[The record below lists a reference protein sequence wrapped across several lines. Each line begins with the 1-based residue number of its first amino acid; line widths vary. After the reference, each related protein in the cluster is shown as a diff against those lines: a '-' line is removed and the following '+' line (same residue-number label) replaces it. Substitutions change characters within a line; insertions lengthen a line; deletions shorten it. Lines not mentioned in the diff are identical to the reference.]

1 MEERNVKYVVR
12 NEQDLDALLEEQCTQ
27 EHEIDGDWEWED
39 EKWYGCDAI
48 ILDAKGKWFD
58 KNIVTRLS
66 IWEGSVVQCVPV
78 MKIKSEDKQRV
89 KNTIQYIMENFDHIY
104 QTMLEALLPWLIQY
118 ETTDDETGE
127 LITTVE
133 QFHNNR
139 LSREIAGM
147 EAGCISHLQMN
158 CQYQK
163 DDMVV
168 YSLVFTCDCAD
179 DGFEVVFWKDKVIF
193 YLDGNTHEQI
203 FDFAHYIDWPD
214 CLEDGKR
221 WCIG

>member
-1 MEERNVKYVVR
+1 MKYVVR

-48 ILDAKGKWFD
+48 ILDEKGKWFD

-118 ETTDDETGE
+118 EATDDETGE

-214 CLEDGKR
+214 CLEEGKR